1 MPEPVRPVPP
11 RPRSRNVGRFRV
23 VAAAL
28 FVVIGVVAVLGANV
42 ALWLR
47 QNAFD
52 TDAYVEAVRTLP
64 QDERISEPLAQFLVD
79 ELFDLINAEESVES
93 LLPDRAD
100 ALAGP
105 LVNSTREQATEIAQ
119 DIIESD
125 QFEEFWVDANRAA
138 HEQAVAIVHDEP
150 ELVDLEDGE
159 VTLDLT
165 VALEVLRDELGVVGD
180 ALFEDVEIPEGQAE
194 IVVYRSDTLTAMQ
207 QIIKVADRLAWVLP
221 IVAIVSFALALL
233 LATRRARMLSVIG
246 VCVAAGL
253 VLELVI
259 TRLAQTE
266 VVDLISDES
275 VKTAADAAWDTIVE
289 AGFVAQTFVLVT
301 VALVVAV
308 AAFLYVVS
316 NRAATLGRGAS
327 QTWRQQLDPRRLA
340 ADLRGRVGPALAPR
354 RGMVQV
360 LCLVAGVVVLLLW
373 PSITWTVLVVVLG
386 FVVVAVAVVE
396 FGGSPSRQV
405 VRSGPSD

>member
-1 MPEPVRPVPP
+1 
-11 RPRSRNVGRFRV
+11 
-23 VAAAL
+23 
-28 FVVIGVVAVLGANV
+28 
-42 ALWLR
+42 
-47 QNAFD
+47 
-52 TDAYVEAVRTLP
+52 
-64 QDERISEPLAQFLVD
+64 
-79 ELFDLINAEESVES
+79 
-93 LLPDRAD
+93 
-100 ALAGP
+100 
-105 LVNSTREQATEIAQ
+105 
-119 DIIESD
+119 
-125 QFEEFWVDANRAA
+125 
-138 HEQAVAIVHDEP
+138 
-150 ELVDLEDGE
+150 
-159 VTLDLT
+159 
-165 VALEVLRDELGVVGD
+165 
-180 ALFEDVEIPEGQAE
+180 
-194 IVVYRSDTLTAMQ
+194 
-207 QIIKVADRLAWVLP
+207 
-221 IVAIVSFALALL
+221 
-233 LATRRARMLSVIG
+233 
-246 VCVAAGL
+246 